1 MIKLAIDTLGS
12 DNGYIPSVN
21 GAIRAINEVED
32 LSIILFGRKSEIDE
46 LLSSLSYDKERV
58 LVIDSES
65 EINNYDHP
73 VKAIKEKKNSSLVK
87 ALEYM
92 KENED
97 VLGIV
102 NASSTGALLVGSSLI
117 LGRIGSVRP
126 AMASYLPNDAGNLTI
141 IADCGA
147 NPDPRPEQMLQFAYM
162 GSALAKAYLKIDNP
176 RVAILSNG
184 IEEGKGSELVKESYK
199 LLKESSLN
207 FIGNVEGSDALSG
220 RCDVIVSDGFTGN
233 VFLKTVEGSAKMI
246 IKEIMK
252 SGKAKN
258 DMNYIK
264 IGKELIE
271 HYDFTS
277 LGGGILLGVN
287 KAVVKG
293 HGSAN
298 EDTWFN
304 CVKICY
310 ELAKNDLVGKIK
322 ELL

>member
-46 LLSSLSYDKERV
+46 LLSSISYDKERV

-73 VKAIKEKKNSSLVK
+73 VRAIKEKKNSSLVK

-147 NPDPRPEQMLQFAYM
+147 NPDPRPEQ
-162 GSALAKAYLKIDNP
+162 
-176 RVAILSNG
+176 
-184 IEEGKGSELVKESYK
+184 
-199 LLKESSLN
+199 
-207 FIGNVEGSDALSG
+207 
-220 RCDVIVSDGFTGN
+220 
-233 VFLKTVEGSAKMI
+233 
-246 IKEIMK
+246 
-252 SGKAKN
+252 
-258 DMNYIK
+258 
-264 IGKELIE
+264 
-271 HYDFTS
+271 
-277 LGGGILLGVN
+277 
-287 KAVVKG
+287 
-293 HGSAN
+293 
-298 EDTWFN
+298 
-304 CVKICY
+304 
-310 ELAKNDLVGKIK
+310 
-322 ELL
+322 